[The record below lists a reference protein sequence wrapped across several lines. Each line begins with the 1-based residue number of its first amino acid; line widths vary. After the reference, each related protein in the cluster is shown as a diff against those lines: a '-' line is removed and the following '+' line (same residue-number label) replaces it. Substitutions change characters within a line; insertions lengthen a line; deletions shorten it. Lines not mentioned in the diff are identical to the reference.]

1 MTAAA
6 PRRRRAPM
14 KSFAERNPLTIA
26 VVGIVVLL
34 VIGIGIFDSRNLP
47 IVGDGPTYAAD
58 FTEAAGL
65 RNGDDVTVAGVS
77 VGTVSSVTLRGGHVR
92 VEFRVKNAWLGDKS
106 TAAIRIQTL
115 LGAKYLAITPV
126 GTDPLK
132 TSDTIP
138 LERTDAPFDV
148 TNAFEQFSSTV
159 TQIDTDQ
166 LGKSFEA
173 LSQAFAG
180 TPDTVKQ
187 TLSGLTALSQSISS
201 RDLALSQLL
210 ANTRTVTQTVVDSN
224 TDIQSLITD
233 GDALLSELQARS
245 AAVTALFQGTVR
257 LSQQLTGLVN
267 DNQATLAPALASL
280 STVTDVLQANQANL
294 QEALRLLGPYYSQLN
309 DAVGNG
315 RWLDTY
321 ICGLFGAAAPVTNA
335 DGQGTTPVPVPVLES
350 GAPRDCSPQAGGGS

>member
-6 PRRRRAPM
+6 PRRRRTPM
-14 KSFAERNPLTIA
+14 KSFAERNPVIIA

-34 VIGIGIFDSRNLP
+34 VIGVGIFDSRNLP

-65 RNGDDVTVAGVS
+65 RTGDDVTVAGVS
-77 VGTVSSVTLRGGHVR
+77 VGSVSAVELQGGHVR
-92 VEFRVKNAWLGDKS
+92 VEFRVKNAWMGDQS

-138 LERTDAPFDV
+138 LDHTTAPFDV
-148 TNAFEQFSSTV
+148 TDAFQQLSSTV
-159 TQIDTDQ
+159 SDINTDQ

-173 LSQAFAG
+173 LSQAFAD
-180 TPDTVKQ
+180 TPDTVRA
-187 TLSGLTALSQSISS
+187 TLTGLTDLSRSISS
-201 RDLALSQLL
+201 RDQQLGKLL
-210 ANTRTVTQTVVDSN
+210 ANTQTVTSTVVQSN
-224 TDIQSLITD
+224 NDIQSLITD
-233 GDALLSELQARS
+233 GDTLLTELQARS
-245 AAVTALFQGTVR
+245 DAITALFQGTVR

-267 DNQATLAPALASL
+267 DNQATLGPALKSL
-280 STVTDVLQANQANL
+280 STVVTVLQTNQDNL
-294 QEALRLLGPYYSQLN
+294 RQALSLLGPYYSQLN

-321 ICGLFGAAAPVTNA
+321 ICGLFDAQNNPELDNTA
-335 DGQGTTPVPVPVLES
+335 Q
-350 GAPRDCSPQAGGGS
+350 RDCRPQSGGGA